1 MGLDSLSLTST
12 INLNWTAT
20 KNVAGLQP
28 NTNSQ
33 SANKNY
39 AYTSGA
45 SATSALG
52 CNEFFASLF
61 TIPSASTVTL
71 DLTAF
76 TDIMGVAATS
86 FARVKFWSMRL
97 LGTADTAPDGTT
109 VGTTATKITIGNA
122 ATNIFPFNFGI
133 ASNTVSVDNAGCWSQ
148 QMGSTQGI
156 TVAAA
161 RSAVQIVNN
170 DTNTS
175 AQVLVF
181 FAGNTA

>member
-1 MGLDSLSLTST
+1 MALDTLTVT
-12 INLNWTAT
+12 PANNLNWTAT

-28 NTNSQ
+28 NSNSQ

-39 AYTSGA
+39 AYTSA
-45 SATSALG
+45 AAVTAALG
-52 CNEFFASLF
+52 VNEFFASLF

-71 DLTAF
+71 DLTSF

-97 LGTADTAPDGTT
+97 LSSGDTAPDGTT
-109 VGTTATKITIGNA
+109 VGTTCTRATIGGLTVSA
-122 ATNIFPFNFGI
+122 FPFAWANS
-133 ASNTVSVDNAGCWSQ
+133 SNAITLDNGGMWSQ
-148 QMGSTQGI
+148 CCGSTQGI

-175 AQVLVF
+175 AQLLVI
-181 FAGNTA
+181 FAGATA